1 MNRKSSV
8 DYKINNQQIIG
19 AIKVIDGLYIGD
31 SFAAEDS
38 EFIFENKITK
48 IVNCSGWT
56 IIDHFKHLGV

>member
-19 AIKVIDGLYIGD
+19 AIKMIDGLYIGD
-31 SFAAEDS
+31 SFAAEDF

-48 IVNCSGWT
+48 IVNCSG
-56 IIDHFKHLGV
+56 